1 MTRKLA
7 RTPVFQKLKA
17 AYESGLYNVFVLEG
31 GSRSSKTH
39 SIIQFW
45 IEWAYNNQGRNK
57 RVIVSRLKATWLTGT
72 LVKDFIDI
80 LRDYG
85 LYDKKCHNK
94 SIGAGVYTLF
104 DTEFWFMG
112 LDDEQRIHG
121 MKSDAFWINEAV
133 EASFDDYAQLM
144 QRCNGFAILD
154 YNPSAEEHW
163 IYDKI
168 CKRPKTRYMH
178 STMLDNPLISQN
190 AKDQILSYE
199 PTDENYANGTAD
211 KRKWMIY
218 GLGLRAALEG
228 LIFEKDVHWDIVKE
242 VPEWAKK
249 THRWGLD
256 FGYTNDVTTISDA
269 HWTGARK
276 EVWIDELCYR
286 TKMQNHH
293 IEDILRENG
302 LKGIKGYADSSDPKS
317 IDEIY
322 DMGYNVWPVKKP
334 AGSVKLGIEI
344 MKRYKIHITE
354 RSLNYIK
361 EWKNYT
367 YIQDKNGIYLNEP
380 VDKDNHG
387 IDATRYIF
395 YSELDQR
402 PEQRELS
409 KEDLGFY

>member
-1 MTRKLA
+1 MKRKLA
-7 RTPVFQKLKA
+7 RTAVFQKLKVA
-17 AYESGLYNVFVLEG
+17 FDSGLYNVFVLEG

-45 IEWAYNNQGRNK
+45 IEWAYNNKGRNK

-80 LRDYG
+80 LKDYG
-85 LYDKKCHNK
+85 LYDKKNHNK

-163 IYDKI
+163 IYDRI

-178 STMLDNPLISQN
+178 STMLDNPLISAN
-190 AKDQILSYE
+190 AKEQILSYE
-199 PTDENYANGTAD
+199 PNELNYANGTAD

-218 GLGLRAALEG
+218 GLGQRAALEG
-228 LIFEKDVHWDIVKE
+228 LIFEKDIHWDIVKE
-242 VPEWAKK
+242 VPAWAKK
-249 THRWGLD
+249 IHRWGLD
-256 FGYTNDVTTISDA
+256 FGYTNDVTAIPDVY
-269 HWTGARK
+269 WTGSTN
-276 EVWIDELCYR
+276 EVWIDQLCYQ
-286 TKMQNHH
+286 TKMLNTD
-293 IEDILRENG
+293 IGDILRDND
-302 LKGIKGYADSSDPKS
+302 LKGVKGYADSSEPKS

-322 DMGYNVWPVKKP
+322 KMGFNIHGVKKP
-334 AGSVKLGIEI
+334 AGSVNAGLDI
-344 MKRYKIHITE
+344 MKRHKTHITE
-354 RSLNYIK
+354 RSLDFIK
-361 EWKNYT
+361 EWRNYT

-380 VDKDNHG
+380 IDKNNHG
-387 IDATRYIF
+387 LDASRYVF
-395 YSELDQR
+395 YSELDQKR
-402 PEQRELS
+402 EQTELS
-409 KEDLGFY
+409 KAELGFY